1 MLNTTPVVD
10 GNNQPSNEVASEVK
24 VTKKS
29 NGFVNLAILLV
40 ILVGVTLVSIELGK
54 FLYNTYGV

>member
-1 MLNTTPVVD
+1 M
-10 GNNQPSNEVASEVK
+10 E
-24 VTKKS
+24 KKS